1 MYSFILLKYFS
12 FLEIIYNLCV
22 LARLSAAVV
31 QCLVRAR
38 VVRPQLVRPQLV
50 RPQLVRPRFSPQHH
64 ITPYQLA

>member
-38 VVRPQLVRPQLV
+38 VVRPQLIRP
-50 RPQLVRPRFSPQHH
+50 RLVRPRFSPQHH